1 MKGLSA
7 KSRVS
12 LGLVGI
18 ITTVLMV
25 TSYVGIIPDI
35 DQDTRN
41 SRGALA
47 ETIAIY
53 SSGLVDKT
61 SPQRIESDFSLLVE
75 RNADLSSI
83 GLRKK
88 DETLFSATPMHKDLW
103 QDMSTGFSSGS
114 QLRVPIWTG
123 KNEWGQLELRF
134 TDNSTNILWGFFD
147 NSLVRIVF
155 FISFLCF
162 ITFYFYLGKVL
173 RQLDPSQAIPG
184 RVRAAL
190 DTMAEGLLILDRK
203 EQVVLAN
210 KAFADIFGKDP
221 NDLLGLKAS
230 EFNWKNKDGI
240 VIEKNDRPWVKA
252 LTDGKIKK
260 DQMLSLDL
268 EAGVQKSFKVNCS
281 PVLGENKNY
290 AGVLVGFDDIT
301 LLEKKETELRKS
313 KEEAE
318 EANNAKSAFLA
329 NMSHEIR
336 TPMNAILGFTDILKR
351 GYVKNEQESLK
362 YLNTI
367 HSSGKSLLELI
378 NDILDLSKVESG
390 KLEFESTQF
399 TPYKT
404 IAEVVEMLRP
414 SAEEKNISLSWKAV
428 EDLPETILADPA
440 RFRQIL
446 FNLIGN
452 AIKFTDQ
459 GTVQIECSYPDDQ
472 RENFL
477 KIDIIDSGIGMSPSA
492 CKNVF
497 DPFVQADVTVSRRF
511 GGTGLGLSISRK
523 FARALGGE
531 ITVTSREGEGSI
543 FSITMPTGDISRDN
557 CISPESLSILS
568 DAMTE
573 SQMSNWY
580 FSGNKRVLVVDD
592 GRENRELVKIVLEEA
607 GLTIDEAENGAVG
620 VEKAINNEYA
630 LILMDV
636 QMPVM
641 DGFTAARAMRQRGL
655 TQPIIALTANAMQGF
670 EQQCLDNG
678 YSDYATKPVDIDKL
692 MQLIAGYLQGDQ
704 VRIEIPAINSGSQS
718 PLQPHHVD
726 KEVVAE
732 SATPVVSRFNNHP
745 KLKNVVQQF
754 VNKLSGEIDTLNTAV
769 DASDF
774 ETVATQAHWLKGA
787 AGTVGY
793 DAFTKPSEL
802 LEQAAKSKDKDT
814 TLTLSTQINTLC
826 QNIVSPDDTTTIQS
840 GHLPC
845 KVKSPETHQVEKSE
859 PIISR
864 LSNHPKLKN
873 IVLSFTQKVPGELLK
888 MEQALQGENY
898 EELAH
903 LAHWLKGSAG
913 TVGYDTFTKPAT
925 ELEQFAKESEGNKC
939 KELVDIL
946 NKMAHNIVPPQ

>member
-1 MKGLSA
+1 VVKMRGLSA

-18 ITTVLMV
+18 ITTIIMV
-25 TSYVGIIPDI
+25 GSYIGIIPDL
-35 DQDTRN
+35 DKSKRN
-41 SRGALA
+41 SRAALA

-53 SSGLVDKT
+53 SSGLVDKA
-61 SPQRIESDFSLLVE
+61 SPQRIENDFSLLVE
-75 RNADLSSI
+75 RNSELSSV

-88 DETLFSATPMHKDLW
+88 DETIFSATPNHKDIW
-103 QDMSTGFSSGS
+103 QEMSAGFSSGP

-134 TDNSTNILWGFFD
+134 VDHSSNILWGIFD
-147 NSLVRIVF
+147 NPLVRIVF

-162 ITFYFYLGKVL
+162 TTFYFYLGRVL

-190 DTMAEGLLILDRK
+190 DTMAEGLLILDKK
-203 EQVVLAN
+203 EQIVLAN
-210 KAFADIFGKDP
+210 KAFADILNKDP

-230 EFNWKNKDGI
+230 ELLWKTKEGLK
-240 VIEKNDRPWVKA
+240 IERKDRPWVKA
-252 LTDGKIKK
+252 LAEGMIKK
-260 DQMLSLDL
+260 DQMLTLDL
-268 EAGVQKSFKVNCS
+268 EGGVQKSFKVNCS

-290 AGVLVGFDDIT
+290 AGVLVGFDDIS

-351 GYVKNEQESLK
+351 GYVKNEHESLK

-390 KLEFESTQF
+390 KLEFERTLFQ
-399 TPYKT
+399 PYNT
-404 IAEVVEMLRP
+404 ISEVVEMLRP
-414 SAEEKNISLSWKAV
+414 SAETKDISLSWKAIENV
-428 EDLPETILADPA
+428 PDTILADPA

-459 GTVQIECSYPDDQ
+459 GTVEVECSYINDPQ
-472 RENFL
+472 NSFL
-477 KIDIIDSGIGMSPSA
+477 NINIIDSGIGMSPA
-492 CKNVF
+492 AQQNVF

-523 FARALGGE
+523 FAQALGGD
-531 ITVTSREGEGSI
+531 ITVTSRENEGSV
-543 FSITMPTGDISRDN
+543 FSITMLTGEPSQYKL
-557 CISPESLSILS
+557 ISPQSLVQLS
-568 DAMTE
+568 EDYSSLQDSKWNFAKG
-573 SQMSNWY
+573 S
-580 FSGNKRVLVVDD
+580 KVLVVDD
-592 GRENRELVKIVLEEA
+592 GKENRELVKIVLEEA
-607 GLTIDEAENGAVG
+607 GLTVDEAENGALG
-620 VEKAINNEYA
+620 VEKAISNQYE

-641 DGFTAARAMRQRGL
+641 DGFTAATTMRNKGL
-655 TQPIIALTANAMQGF
+655 SLPIVALTANAMQGF

-678 YSDYATKPVDIDKL
+678 YSDYATKPIDIDKL
-692 MQLIAGYLQGDQ
+692 MQLVAKYLKADQ
-704 VRIEIPAINSGSQS
+704 IHDDIPAKLAIPKPEKQS
-718 PLQPHHVD
+718 AHVEPQP
-726 KEVVAE
+726 EN
-732 SATPVVSRFNNHP
+732 PVLSRYADHP
-745 KLKNVVQQF
+745 KLKKVVQQF
-754 VNKLSGEIDTLNTAV
+754 VDKLVGELDTLNQAHAAG
-769 DASDF
+769 DL

-802 LEQAAKSKDKDT
+802 LEAAAKSEDRAVT
-814 TLTLSTQINTLC
+814 PALLAQINTLC
-826 QNIVSPDDTTTIQS
+826 NNIVAPADTTVDSGPIRSRATDQHIQ
-840 GHLPC
+840 P
-845 KVKSPETHQVEKSE
+845 QE
-859 PIISR
+859 PTPIVSR
-864 LSNHPKLKN
+864 LASHPKLKAT
-873 IVLSFTQKVPGELLK
+873 VLSFATKVPNEMLK
-888 MEQALQGENY
+888 MEQALAASDCQQ
-898 EELAH
+898 LAH
-903 LAHWLKGSAG
+903 LAHWLKGAAG
-913 TVGYDTFTKPAT
+913 TVGYDAFTEPAKK
-925 ELEQFAKESEGNKC
+925 LEHFAKASDLASCKKSV
-939 KELVDIL
+939 KELNYMVS
-946 NKMAHNIVPPQ
+946 NIVEPI